1 MNYMRTLLATCL
13 SLAAIHSAQAAV
25 SSDQAARLGTSL
37 TRIGAESA
45 ANADGSI
52 PAYQGGLV
60 TPPASFKSGDS
71 MRPDPFAGEKSLLV
85 INGKN
90 ADQYKGQ

>member
-13 SLAAIHSAQAAV
+13 SLAAFNAAHAAV
-25 SSDQAARLGTSL
+25 SADQAARLGNNL
-37 TRIGAESA
+37 TQIGAEKA

-71 MRPDPFAGEKSLLV
+71 MRPDPFAGEKPL
-85 INGKN
+85 
-90 ADQYKGQ
+90 